1 MNYYSIQL
9 GRPSDRTGR
18 PVKEIKVYDVLESLG
33 IEFSRVEHEPL
44 DTMEACVRVDTV
56 LEVNM
61 CKNLFLCNSQK
72 NKFFLLLMP
81 GEKKFVTKNLS
92 KQIGSARLS
101 FASKEDMEKHLD
113 ITPGSVTAMG
123 LINDKDGV
131 VKLLIDNDL
140 MKEEY
145 IACHPCIN
153 TSSIKIRMEDLLD
166 TFLPFTKH
174 EPTVVYL

>member
-1 MNYYSIQL
+1 MNYYTIQS
-9 GRPSDRTGR
+9 GRPSNITGR
-18 PVKEIKVYDVLESLG
+18 PQKELKVYDVLENLG
-33 IEFSRVEHEPL
+33 IEFCRVEHEAL
-44 DTMEACVRVDTV
+44 DTMEACVMVDTV
-56 LEVNM
+56 LKVNM

-72 NKFFLLLMP
+72 NKFYLLLIR
-81 GEKKFVTKNLS
+81 GEKKFVTKDLS

-101 FASKEDMEKHLD
+101 FASKEDMEKYLG

-131 VKLLIDNDL
+131 VQLLIDNDL
-140 MKEEY
+140 MKEEF

-153 TSSIKIRMEDLLD
+153 TSSIKIKMEDLLNK
-166 TFLPFTKH
+166 FLPFTRH